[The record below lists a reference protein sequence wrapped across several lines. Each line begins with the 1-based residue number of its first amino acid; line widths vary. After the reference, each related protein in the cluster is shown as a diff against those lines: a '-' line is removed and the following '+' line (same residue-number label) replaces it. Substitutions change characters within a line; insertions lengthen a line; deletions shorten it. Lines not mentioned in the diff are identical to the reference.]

1 MIVAGSRMTMNRHG
15 WLFRLLPDQRATS
28 VSASSSAS
36 VGGSGVNSRTW
47 RVRSERPDALEGRP
61 AAHDGSGAWRDS
73 TSVAGALWTAGIVP
87 SRPAW

>member
-1 MIVAGSRMTMNRHG
+1 MTMNRHG

-36 VGGSGVNSRTW
+36 VGGSGVNSRTC
-47 RVRSERPDALEGRP
+47 RVRSSGRTRSRG
-61 AAHDGSGAWRDS
+61 AIHAHDGSGACRDS
-73 TSVAGALWTAGIVP
+73 TRVAGALWTAGIVP